1 MKEPVTVASGRAPPS
16 NLSPVAA
23 LVLGWVIPG
32 AGHAYGGNW
41 GKAVLFFALITGL
54 LVGGM
59 AMGGGTVLLPDRLWY
74 AAQVCA
80 GGPALAMTPLA
91 QYVARRPPPADAT
104 PAYNAV
110 APYPGIDWA
119 DHLHETGTLY
129 TAVAGFLNL
138 LVMMDAYLR
147 LAYPDRHGRKEI
159 V

>member
-1 MKEPVTVASGRAPPS
+1 MKEPATVRQDRPPPS
-16 NLSPVAA
+16 AISPVAA

-32 AGHAYGGNW
+32 AGHAYGGTW
-41 GKAVLFFALITGL
+41 GKAVLFFVLITGL

-59 AMGGGTVLLPDRLWY
+59 TMGGGTVLLPDRLWCV
-74 AAQVCA
+74 AQAFA
-80 GGPALAMTPLA
+80 GGPAIAMWPLS
-91 QYVARRPPPADAT
+91 QYLARRPPPADVT

-147 LAYPDRHGRKEI
+147 LAYPDRHPRKETA
-159 V
+159 